1 MCIFIPYLITQ
12 AISNTFQV
20 SCETNKTPAFF
31 DASLN
36 FQLAK
41 EGEKKRMHLF
51 HLNGRSSAIEE
62 FYISDAP
69 FCNFCLVYVLCC
81 PRFILC

>member
-41 EGEKKRMHLF
+41 EGEKNACICFISTVGAQPLRNFTFQMLLF
-51 HLNGRSSAIEE
+51 AI
-62 FYISDAP
+62 F
-69 FCNFCLVYVLCC
+69 V
-81 PRFILC
+81 